1 MGFRNTETRLHR
13 PETGKPLTRSW
24 TDAVTNNLNHES
36 TTPGGF
42 SEGPNLNP
50 SHPSPYIN
58 PVTLRVKN
66 HTNAPQEMFS
76 VLKITTPEETNPN
89 AFPHVLR
96 SQQNAIYGETPTGD
110 CHESVAITTYYMDP
124 ETELPCIVSGPS
136 PVKILFETE
145 ESLTFPFAIPIYGDT
160 TKLKASPFGRI
171 KILWHEETQ
180 QTPTCSQPIVLYS
193 WVNLGIQCEWSFWK
207 LKADLACCSG
217 ALAQLCD
224 ECGAVI
230 NEDCP
235 IEAMIYAPP
244 GQTLCSCEDS
254 CAMWKA
260 GDIVPALWYEYLC
273 KWVTIPNFNI
283 NLEEKEMQVVTSL
296 TLTGGTVTPATEYQT
311 VVTDIVIDTEKITL
325 CNTVPE
331 EVYCL
336 SGEIT
341 LENATASGNIT
352 VTGSIGTQANPIKL
366 DVVSDCEDVTIADGS
381 ITSTGNASLTGSL
394 SGSASV
400 SVPLDGVSL
409 PVSGTCSGTASGT
422 VNVSGNAHLY
432 GTCEITST
440 LPTLEVTGA
449 AVVTGAATL
458 SGTITQT
465 GNAVTL
471 SGGTAKTVVT
481 GASLTA
487 PSLSTTAVNL
497 SIPAATGTVTGTL
510 SNSSTTNVSLSGN
523 SVSLDLSSLFEEVD
537 MVDPSTFSFTGC
549 TLTWTT
555 KKCLALK
562 SGVSLSSLSAA
573 LSGSIAIPSAVTGTS
588 DHSSN
593 GTTAT
598 INSVSAWSA
607 GSLSTTTGSVTIP
620 TTVTLDETKLAVSGT
635 GTMSTTGTVT
645 GTATF
650 PTGTTLTGVCEVSGT
665 VSSSGSASLPVS
677 GTISGTASG
686 SSGSTATGTAS
697 ITDTITVSGPL
708 SVSSG
713 VSISGKLSRSC
724 PQYVNVYIPSVSLST
739 SSAISLPVS
748 GTISDTRVCYV
759 DMPQSICC
767 EEGWFDVEQARV
779 PFPSVDLTGATISGT
794 TSTIKY
800 VACADCPETEEEGE
814 EEE

>member
-260 GDIVPALWYEYLC
+260 GDVVPALWYEYLC

-283 NLEEKEMQVVTSL
+283 NLEEKEMQVVTGLSI
-296 TLTGGTVTPATEYQT
+296 TGGTITGTTQSKQ
-311 VVTDIVIDTEKITL
+311 VVTEVLFNMNNVTLDDYRAEPIFCTGLITF
-325 CNTVPE
+325 
-331 EVYCL
+331 
-336 SGEIT
+336 G
-341 LENATASGNIT
+341 ENAEAAGEVT
-352 VTGSIGTQANPIKL
+352 VTGTIGSQENPVLLPI
-366 DVVSDCEDVTIADGS
+366 VSECDTVTIS
-381 ITSTGNASLTGSL
+381 NASLTSAGNVSL
-394 SGSASV
+394 SGTPSDATV
-400 SVPLDGVSL
+400 TVPLSGVSL
-409 PVSGTCSGTASGT
+409 GVSGTASGPLT
-422 VNVSGNAHLY
+422 LTNDNVSLDGSCTIPFRNLPQLNVTGNVIKTSQADPVTLGGHSTKTLLSGATINTTTHNLKIPPLT
-432 GTCEITST
+432 GTLTGSLRTGSGVPTTNADRSGLRATIDLSSIFEMAEAVKEGTLDVVECELTYETINVLKFKQGKTAADLQNIPVTFQGDITVPSSVSCNFDYSETGATTTTIKGVDTST
-440 LPTLEVTGA
+440 NNGLTTTTDSVSIPTTATLHLDKIGVTGTA
-449 AVVTGAATL
+449 EWPQTL
-458 SGTITQT
+458 SQT
-465 GNAVTL
+465 GLVGR
-471 SGGTAKTVVT
+471 SHVD
-481 GASLTA
+481 
-487 PSLSTTAVNL
+487 
-497 SIPAATGTVTGTL
+497 GTVTV
-510 SNSSTTNVSLSGN
+510 SNNNVSLN
-523 SVSLDLSSLFEEVD
+523 
-537 MVDPSTFSFTGC
+537 
-549 TLTWTT
+549 
-555 KKCLALK
+555 
-562 SGVSLSSLSAA
+562 
-573 LSGSIAIPSAVTGTS
+573 
-588 DHSSN
+588 
-593 GTTAT
+593 
-598 INSVSAWSA
+598 
-607 GSLSTTTGSVTIP
+607 
-620 TTVTLDETKLAVSGT
+620 
-635 GTMSTTGTVT
+635 VT
-645 GTATF
+645 GTATGDSED
-650 PTGTTLTGVCEVSGT
+650 TASGT
-665 VSSSGSASLPVS
+665 VSFTQPL
-677 GTISGTASG
+677 
-686 SSGSTATGTAS
+686 
-697 ITDTITVSGPL
+697 TVSGPL
-708 SVSSG
+708 NLTTGVTLSGTMSRQCAQYAKMEG
-713 VSISGKLSRSC
+713 VSFSGTNSNVSLDLLGNVVDNRTCSVMLPHSIKWGDSQN
-724 PQYVNVYIPSVSLST
+724 PWVYIGVD
-739 SSAISLPVS
+739 
-748 GTISDTRVCYV
+748 TI
-759 DMPQSICC
+759 PIP
-767 EEGWFDVEQARV
+767 G
-779 PFPSVDLTGATISGT
+779 VDLTGATISGV
-794 TSTIKY
+794 TSTIK
-800 VACADCPETEEEGE
+800 VLGCKECPAPE
-814 EEE
+814 EEEE

>member
-217 ALAQLCD
+217 TLAQLCD

-260 GDIVPALWYEYLC
+260 GDVVPALWYEYLC

-283 NLEEKEMQVVTSL
+283 NLEEKEMQVVTGLSI
-296 TLTGGTVTPATEYQT
+296 TGGTIRPTENYNT
-311 VVTDIVIDTEKITL
+311 VITDIVFNTNYVTL
-325 CNTVPE
+325 DGFQDKTVS
-331 EVYCL
+331 C
-336 SGEIT
+336 SGS
-341 LENATASGNIT
+341 LNFGNDAKAKGSVT
-352 VTGSIGTQANPIKL
+352 VTGTIGSVQNPIEL
-366 DVVSDCEDVTIADGS
+366 EVTSQSNLVTIYD
-381 ITSTGNASLTGSL
+381 ASLTCDSNISLTGQL
-394 SGSASV
+394 SGSATV
-400 SVPLDGVSL
+400 SVPLNNVSL
-409 PVSGTCSGTASGT
+409 GVSGTASGPLT
-422 VNVSGNAHLY
+422 LTNGNVSLDGSCVIPFNN
-432 GTCEITST
+432 
-440 LPTLEVTGA
+440 LPQLNVTGNVIKTSQA
-449 AVVTGAATL
+449 DPVTLGGHSTKTLL
-458 SGTITQT
+458 SGATI
-465 GNAVTL
+465 N
-471 SGGTAKTVVT
+471 
-481 GASLTA
+481 
-487 PSLSTTAVNL
+487 TTTHNL
-497 SIPAATGTVTGTL
+497 KIPPLTGTL
-510 SNSSTTNVSLSGN
+510 TGSLRTGSGVPTTNADRSG
-523 SVSLDLSSLFEEVD
+523 LRATIDLSSIFEMAEAVKEGTLDVVECELTYETINVLKFKQGKTAADLQNIPVTFQGDITVPSSVSCNFDYSETGATTTTIKGVD
-537 MVDPSTFSFTGC
+537 TSTNNG
-549 TLTWTT
+549 LTTT
-555 KKCLALK
+555 TD
-562 SGVSLSSLSAA
+562 SVS
-573 LSGSIAIPSAVTGTS
+573 IP
-588 DHSSN
+588 
-593 GTTAT
+593 TTAT
-598 INSVSAWSA
+598 
-607 GSLSTTTGSVTIP
+607 LH
-620 TTVTLDETKLAVSGT
+620 LDKIG
-635 GTMSTTGTVT
+635 VT
-645 GTATF
+645 GTAEWPQTLSQ
-650 PTGTTLTGVCEVSGT
+650 TGLVGRSHVDGTVTVSNNNVSLNVSGT
-665 VSSSGSASLPVS
+665 A
-677 GTISGTASG
+677 TG
-686 SSGSTATGTAS
+686 SSGSTATGTVT
-697 ITDTITVSGPL
+697 ITDTVTVSGPL
-708 SVSSG
+708 SISSG
-713 VSISGKLSRSC
+713 V
-724 PQYVNVYIPSVSLST
+724 YIRGQFIPDYPMKATGTIPNVSLST
-739 SSAISLPVS
+739 A
-748 GTISDTRVCYV
+748 
-759 DMPQSICC
+759 Q
-767 EEGWFDVEQARV
+767 DVELGLSGSIVDNRTCTVPVPTSIKWGDEDYPWVDIDTARV
-779 PFPSVDLTGATISGT
+779 PFPGIDLTGATIST
-794 TSTIKY
+794 VTDTITY
-800 VACADCPETEEEGE
+800 LACADCPEPE
-814 EEE
+814 EEEE